1 MRSKKPLAT
10 RIIVM
15 VILTLLAFQF
25 ELGMAVNVAKQP
37 KLPPFGFSLG
47 GVSDALNQIGAVAMI
62 HASMG
67 TLLVIISVVSII
79 FALRSG
85 VRSVQVFGSLAFV
98 AICLATTTGL
108 LYTLSGFQNDGLS
121 EGMAT
126 NFLLSFTFNFLELYF
141 LKPAPKT
148 QQN

>member
-1 MRSKKPLAT
+1 MSTKPHIVL

-15 VILTLLAFQF
+15 IILALLAFQF
-25 ELGMAVNVAKQP
+25 ELGMAVDVAKQP
-37 KLPPFGFSLG
+37 TLPTFGFSLG
-47 GVSDALNQIGAVAMI
+47 RVSDALNQIGAVAVI
-62 HASMG
+62 HASLGVGLM
-67 TLLVIISVVSII
+67 LISIVSLIL
-79 FALRSG
+79 AVRSG

-98 AICLATTTGL
+98 ATCLALTTGL

-126 NFLLSFTFNFLELYF
+126 NFLLTFTFNFLEMYF

-148 QQN
+148 